1 MFCSLYSLT
10 ANAEGKNG
18 DVQLQEGIYEGE
30 AVPQEE
36 ARTER
41 REERKQIACDEAAQR
56 EDDKNQE
63 EVEEDKEKN
72 EDGRGVEKFK
82 GKEKARETKKEA
94 LDRGNKKRQ
103 DDDDGDDDGDSDG
116 DDDDDDDEMEN
127 GNENSVKDD
136 VNSKLQTGVQL
147 KEKANAIET
156 EGSECGRDGEKKGDD
171 QPWKFLGF
179 QFDASIME
187 DNRILDTDEIIRF
200 DTSCPLVEVRAHD
213 LYFNVER
220 NEGVSKSGGW
230 QFQNVREIRKKMKNL
245 TQRKLRQEDMMDDK
259 EAAEVTCE

>member
-1 MFCSLYSLT
+1 M
-10 ANAEGKNG
+10 
-18 DVQLQEGIYEGE
+18 
-30 AVPQEE
+30 PPEE

-41 REERKQIACDEAAQR
+41 VEERKQIACDKAAQR

-63 EVEEDKEKN
+63 QVEEDEETN
-72 EDGRGVEKFK
+72 EDGREIEKFK
-82 GKEKARETKKEA
+82 AKEKARETKKEG
-94 LDRGNKKRQ
+94 LDQGNKKRQ
-103 DDDDGDDDGDSDG
+103 DDDDGDGDGDGDG
-116 DDDDDDDEMEN
+116 DEMEN
-127 GNENSVKDD
+127 ENENSVTND
-136 VNSKLQTGVQL
+136 VNSKLPTGVQL

-156 EGSECGRDGEKKGDD
+156 EGFECGKDGEKEGDD
-171 QPWKFLGF
+171 QPCKSLGF

-200 DTSCPLVEVRAHD
+200 DTSSPLSEARAHD

-230 QFQNVREIRKKMKNL
+230 QFQNVREIRKKIKNL
-245 TQRKLRQEDMMDDK
+245 TQRKLRQEDMMNEK

>member
-1 MFCSLYSLT
+1 MSCSIFSFT

-18 DVQLQEGIYEGE
+18 DAQLQEGIYAGE

-41 REERKQIACDEAAQR
+41 GEERKQIACDKAAQK
-56 EDDKNQE
+56 EDGKNQE
-63 EVEEDKEKN
+63 EVKEDEETKE
-72 EDGRGVEKFK
+72 DAGGIEKFK
-82 GKEKARETKKEA
+82 TKQKARETKKEG
-94 LDRGNKKRQ
+94 LYQGNKKRQ
-103 DDDDGDDDGDSDG
+103 DDDDGDDDDG
-116 DDDDDDDEMEN
+116 DGDGDVDDDDEMEN
-127 GNENSVKDD
+127 ENENSVKDD

-147 KEKANAIET
+147 KEKANEIET
-156 EGSECGRDGEKKGDD
+156 EGSGCGRDGEKEGDD
-171 QPWKFLGF
+171 QPWKSLGF

-200 DTSCPLVEVRAHD
+200 DTSCPLGEARAHD

-230 QFQNVREIRKKMKNL
+230 QFQNVRQIRKKIKNL

-259 EAAEVTCE
+259 EAAEVTCD

>member
-1 MFCSLYSLT
+1 MLCSLYSST

-18 DVQLQEGIYEGE
+18 DAQLQEGINAGE

-41 REERKQIACDEAAQR
+41 GEERKEIACDKAAQR

-63 EVEEDKEKN
+63 KVEEDEETN
-72 EDGRGVEKFK
+72 EDRRGIEKFK
-82 GKEKARETKKEA
+82 AKEKARETKKER
-94 LDRGNKKRQ
+94 LDQGNKKRQ
-103 DDDDGDDDGDSDG
+103 VDDDGDDD
-116 DDDDDDDEMEN
+116 EMEN
-127 GNENSVKDD
+127 ENENSVKDD
-136 VNSKLQTGVQL
+136 VNSKLPTGVQL

-156 EGSECGRDGEKKGDD
+156 EGFECGKDGEKEGDD
-171 QPWKFLGF
+171 QPCKSLGF

-200 DTSCPLVEVRAHD
+200 DTSSPLGEATAHD
-213 LYFNVER
+213 LCFNVER

-230 QFQNVREIRKKMKNL
+230 QFQNVREIRKKIKNL
-245 TQRKLRQEDMMDDK
+245 TQRKLRQEDMMNEK
-259 EAAEVTCE
+259 EAAEVTRE

>member
-1 MFCSLYSLT
+1 MLCALYSLT

-18 DVQLQEGIYEGE
+18 DAQLQEGINAGE
-30 AVPQEE
+30 TVPQEE

-41 REERKQIACDEAAQR
+41 GEERKEIACDKAARR

-63 EVEEDKEKN
+63 KVEEDEETN
-72 EDGRGVEKFK
+72 EDRRGIEKFK
-82 GKEKARETKKEA
+82 AKEKARETKKER
-94 LDRGNKKRQ
+94 LDQGNKKRQ
-103 DDDDGDDDGDSDG
+103 VDDDGDGDGDGDG
-116 DDDDDDDEMEN
+116 DDDDDDDMEN
-127 GNENSVKDD
+127 ENENSVKDD
-136 VNSKLQTGVQL
+136 VNSKLPTGVQL

-156 EGSECGRDGEKKGDD
+156 EGFECGKDGEKEGDD
-171 QPWKFLGF
+171 QPCNSLGF

-200 DTSCPLVEVRAHD
+200 DTSSPLGEATAHD

-230 QFQNVREIRKKMKNL
+230 QFQNVREIRKKIKNL
-245 TQRKLRQEDMMDDK
+245 TQRKLRQEDMMNEK

>member
-1 MFCSLYSLT
+1 MLCALYSLT

-18 DVQLQEGIYEGE
+18 DAQLQEGINAGE

-41 REERKQIACDEAAQR
+41 GEERKEIACDKAAQR

-63 EVEEDKEKN
+63 KVEEDEETN
-72 EDGRGVEKFK
+72 EDRRGIEKFK
-82 GKEKARETKKEA
+82 AKEKARETKKER
-94 LDRGNKKRQ
+94 LDQGNKKRQ
-103 DDDDGDDDGDSDG
+103 VDDDGDGDGDG
-116 DDDDDDDEMEN
+116 DDDDDDDMEN
-127 GNENSVKDD
+127 ENENSVKDD
-136 VNSKLQTGVQL
+136 VNSKLPTGVQL

-156 EGSECGRDGEKKGDD
+156 EGFECGKDGEKEGDD
-171 QPWKFLGF
+171 QPCNSLGF

-200 DTSCPLVEVRAHD
+200 DTSSPLGEATAHD

-230 QFQNVREIRKKMKNL
+230 QFQNVREIRKKIKNL
-245 TQRKLRQEDMMDDK
+245 TQRKLRQEDMMNEK

>member
-18 DVQLQEGIYEGE
+18 DAHLQEGINAGE

-36 ARTER
+36 ARAER
-41 REERKQIACDEAAQR
+41 REERKQIACDKAAQR

-63 EVEEDKEKN
+63 EVEEDEETN
-72 EDGRGVEKFK
+72 EDGRGIEKLK
-82 GKEKARETKKEA
+82 AREKVRETKKEG
-94 LDRGNKKRQ
+94 LDQGNKKRQ
-103 DDDDGDDDGDSDG
+103 DDDDGDDGDGDGDG
-116 DDDDDDDEMEN
+116 DEMEN
-127 GNENSVKDD
+127 ENENSVTND
-136 VNSKLQTGVQL
+136 VNSKLPTGVNL
-147 KEKANAIET
+147 KEKPNAIAT
-156 EGSECGRDGEKKGDD
+156 EGSECGKDGKKEGDD
-171 QPWKFLGF
+171 QPRKSLGF

-200 DTSCPLVEVRAHD
+200 DTSSPLGEATAHD

-230 QFQNVREIRKKMKNL
+230 QFQNVREIRKKIKNL
-245 TQRKLRQEDMMDDK
+245 TQRKLRQEDMMNEK
-259 EAAEVTCE
+259 EAAEVTCIFE

>member
-1 MFCSLYSLT
+1 MLCALYSLT

-18 DVQLQEGIYEGE
+18 DAQLQEGINAGE

-36 ARTER
+36 GRTER
-41 REERKQIACDEAAQR
+41 GEERKEIACDKAAQR

-63 EVEEDKEKN
+63 KVEEDEETN
-72 EDGRGVEKFK
+72 EDRRGIEKFK
-82 GKEKARETKKEA
+82 AKEKARETKKER
-94 LDRGNKKRQ
+94 LDQGNKKRQ
-103 DDDDGDDDGDSDG
+103 VDDDGDGDGDGDG
-116 DDDDDDDEMEN
+116 DDDDDDDMEN
-127 GNENSVKDD
+127 ENENSVKDD
-136 VNSKLQTGVQL
+136 VNSKLPTGVQL

-156 EGSECGRDGEKKGDD
+156 EGFECGKDGEKEGDD
-171 QPWKFLGF
+171 QPCNSLGF

-200 DTSCPLVEVRAHD
+200 DTSSPLGEATAHD

-230 QFQNVREIRKKMKNL
+230 QFQNVREIRKKIKNL
-245 TQRKLRQEDMMDDK
+245 TQRKLRQEDMMNEK

>member
-1 MFCSLYSLT
+1 MLCALYSLT

-18 DVQLQEGIYEGE
+18 DAQLQEGINAGE

-41 REERKQIACDEAAQR
+41 REERKEIACDKAAQR

-63 EVEEDKEKN
+63 KVEEDEETN
-72 EDGRGVEKFK
+72 EDRRGIEKFK
-82 GKEKARETKKEA
+82 AKEKARETKKEG
-94 LDRGNKKRQ
+94 LDQGNKKRQ
-103 DDDDGDDDGDSDG
+103 DDDDGDGDGDGDG
-116 DDDDDDDEMEN
+116 DDDDDDEMEN
-127 GNENSVKDD
+127 ENENSVKDD
-136 VNSKLQTGVQL
+136 INSKLPTGVQL

-156 EGSECGRDGEKKGDD
+156 EGFECGKDGEKEGDD
-171 QPWKFLGF
+171 QPCKSLGF

-200 DTSCPLVEVRAHD
+200 DTSSPLGEATAHD

-230 QFQNVREIRKKMKNL
+230 QFQNVREIRKKIKNL
-245 TQRKLRQEDMMDDK
+245 TQRKLRQEDMMNEK

>member
-18 DVQLQEGIYEGE
+18 DAQLQEGIYAGE

-41 REERKQIACDEAAQR
+41 GDERKQIACDKAAQR
-56 EDDKNQE
+56 EDEKNQE
-63 EVEEDKEKN
+63 EVEEDEETN
-72 EDGRGVEKFK
+72 EDGRGIEKFK
-82 GKEKARETKKEA
+82 AKEKARETKKG
-94 LDRGNKKRQ
+94 LDQENKKRQ
-103 DDDDGDDDGDSDG
+103 DDDDGDDDDGDADG
-116 DDDDDDDEMEN
+116 DDDDDDKMEN
-127 GNENSVKDD
+127 EHENSVKDD
-136 VNSKLQTGVQL
+136 VNSTLQTGVQL
-147 KEKANAIET
+147 REKANAIET
-156 EGSECGRDGEKKGDD
+156 EGSKCGKDGEKEGDN
-171 QPWKFLGF
+171 QPWKSLGF

-200 DTSCPLVEVRAHD
+200 DTSSPLGEATAHD
-213 LYFNVER
+213 LYFNVGR

-230 QFQNVREIRKKMKNL
+230 QFQNVREIRKKIKNL
-245 TQRKLRQEDMMDDK
+245 TERKLRQEDMMNEK

>member
-1 MFCSLYSLT
+1 M
-10 ANAEGKNG
+10 
-18 DVQLQEGIYEGE
+18 
-30 AVPQEE
+30 PQDE

-41 REERKQIACDEAAQR
+41 GEERKQIAYDKAAQR

-63 EVEEDKEKN
+63 QVEEDEETN
-72 EDGRGVEKFK
+72 EDGREIEKFK
-82 GKEKARETKKEA
+82 AKEKARETKKEG
-94 LDRGNKKRQ
+94 LDQGNKKRQ
-103 DDDDGDDDGDSDG
+103 DDDDGDGDGDG
-116 DDDDDDDEMEN
+116 DDDDDDEMQNE
-127 GNENSVKDD
+127 NENSVKDD
-136 VNSKLQTGVQL
+136 VNSKLPKGVQL

-156 EGSECGRDGEKKGDD
+156 EGSECGKDGKKEGDD
-171 QPWKFLGF
+171 QPWKSLGF

-200 DTSCPLVEVRAHD
+200 DTSSPLSEARAHD

-230 QFQNVREIRKKMKNL
+230 QFQNVREIRKKIKNL
-245 TQRKLRQEDMMDDK
+245 TERKLRQEDMMNEK

>member
-1 MFCSLYSLT
+1 MLCALYSLT

-18 DVQLQEGIYEGE
+18 DAQLQEGINAGE

-41 REERKQIACDEAAQR
+41 GEERKEIACDKAAQR

-63 EVEEDKEKN
+63 KVEEDEETN
-72 EDGRGVEKFK
+72 EDRRGIEKFK
-82 GKEKARETKKEA
+82 AKEKARETKKER
-94 LDRGNKKRQ
+94 LDQGNKKRQ
-103 DDDDGDDDGDSDG
+103 VDDDGDGDGDGDG
-116 DDDDDDDEMEN
+116 DDDDDDDMEN
-127 GNENSVKDD
+127 ENENSVKDD
-136 VNSKLQTGVQL
+136 VNSKLPTGVQL

-156 EGSECGRDGEKKGDD
+156 EGFECGKDGEKEGDD
-171 QPWKFLGF
+171 QPCNSLGF

-200 DTSCPLVEVRAHD
+200 DTSSPLGEATAHD

-230 QFQNVREIRKKMKNL
+230 QFQNVREIRKKIKNL
-245 TQRKLRQEDMMDDK
+245 TQRKLRQEDMMNEK

>member
-1 MFCSLYSLT
+1 MYYSLYSLT

-18 DVQLQEGIYEGE
+18 DAQLQEGIYAGE

-41 REERKQIACDEAAQR
+41 GEERKQIACDKAAQR

-63 EVEEDKEKN
+63 EVEEDEETN
-72 EDGRGVEKFK
+72 EDGRGIEKFK
-82 GKEKARETKKEA
+82 AKEKARETKKEG
-94 LDRGNKKRQ
+94 LDQENKKRQ
-103 DDDDGDDDGDSDG
+103 DDDDGDDDDVDADG
-116 DDDDDDDEMEN
+116 DDDDDDKMEN
-127 GNENSVKDD
+127 ENENSVKDD
-136 VNSKLQTGVQL
+136 VNSTLQTGVQL
-147 KEKANAIET
+147 REKANAMET
-156 EGSECGRDGEKKGDD
+156 EGCGKDGEKEGDD
-171 QPWKFLGF
+171 QPWKSLGF

-200 DTSCPLVEVRAHD
+200 DTSSPLSEAHD

-230 QFQNVREIRKKMKNL
+230 QFQNVREIRKKIKNL
-245 TQRKLRQEDMMDDK
+245 TQRKLRQEDMMNDK

>member
-1 MFCSLYSLT
+1 MLCSLYSST

-18 DVQLQEGIYEGE
+18 DAQLQEGINAGE

-41 REERKQIACDEAAQR
+41 GEERKEIACDKAAQR

-63 EVEEDKEKN
+63 KVEEDEETN
-72 EDGRGVEKFK
+72 EDRRGIEKFK
-82 GKEKARETKKEA
+82 AKKKARETKKER
-94 LDRGNKKRQ
+94 LDQGNKKPQ
-103 DDDDGDDDGDSDG
+103 VDDDGDDD
-116 DDDDDDDEMEN
+116 EMEN
-127 GNENSVKDD
+127 ENENSVKDD
-136 VNSKLQTGVQL
+136 VNSKLPTGVQL

-156 EGSECGRDGEKKGDD
+156 EGFECGKDGEKEGDD
-171 QPWKFLGF
+171 QPCKSFGF

-200 DTSCPLVEVRAHD
+200 DTSSPLGEATAHD

-230 QFQNVREIRKKMKNL
+230 QFQNVREIRKKIKNL
-245 TQRKLRQEDMMDDK
+245 TQRKLRQEDMMNEK
-259 EAAEVTCE
+259 EAAEVTRE

>member
-1 MFCSLYSLT
+1 MLCALYSLT

-18 DVQLQEGIYEGE
+18 DAQLQEGINAGE

-41 REERKQIACDEAAQR
+41 GEERKEIACDKAAQR

-63 EVEEDKEKN
+63 KVEEDEETN
-72 EDGRGVEKFK
+72 EDRRGIEKFK
-82 GKEKARETKKEA
+82 AKEKARETKKER
-94 LDRGNKKRQ
+94 LDQGNKKRQ
-103 DDDDGDDDGDSDG
+103 VDDDGDGDGDGDG
-116 DDDDDDDEMEN
+116 DDDDEDDMEN
-127 GNENSVKDD
+127 ENENSVKDD
-136 VNSKLQTGVQL
+136 VNSKLPTGVQL

-156 EGSECGRDGEKKGDD
+156 EGFECGKDGEKEGDD
-171 QPWKFLGF
+171 QPCNSLGF

-200 DTSCPLVEVRAHD
+200 DTSSPLGEATAHD

-230 QFQNVREIRKKMKNL
+230 QFQNVREIRKKIKNL
-245 TQRKLRQEDMMDDK
+245 TQRKLRQEDMMNEK

>member
-18 DVQLQEGIYEGE
+18 DAQSQEEIYAGE

-41 REERKQIACDEAAQR
+41 GEERKQIACDKAAQR

-63 EVEEDKEKN
+63 EVEEDKEAN
-72 EDGRGVEKFK
+72 EDGRGIEKFK
-82 GKEKARETKKEA
+82 AKKKARETKKEP
-94 LDRGNKKRQ
+94 LDQGNKKRQ
-103 DDDDGDDDGDSDG
+103 DDDDGDGNDNGDG
-116 DDDDDDDEMEN
+116 DDDDDDEMEN
-127 GNENSVKDD
+127 ENENSVKDD
-136 VNSKLQTGVQL
+136 VNSKLPTGVQL

-156 EGSECGRDGEKKGDD
+156 EGFECGKDGEKEGDD
-171 QPWKFLGF
+171 QPCKSLGF

-200 DTSCPLVEVRAHD
+200 DTSSPLGEATAHD

-230 QFQNVREIRKKMKNL
+230 QFQNVREIRKKIKNL
-245 TQRKLRQEDMMDDK
+245 TQRKLRQEDMMNEK